1 MVGSEKGPSVEGVVL
16 RVGPVESAANGSIDV
31 RLSGAA
37 TPGVGLGSE
46 SLHERNAV
54 ILLLCEINNLLYT

>member
-37 TPGVGLGSE
+37 TPGGG
-46 SLHERNAV
+46 AW
-54 ILLLCEINNLLYT
+54 